1 MKREKIVTSNKN
13 FIGCWNINN
22 PDLCLSIIDFF
33 EKNKKLHVK
42 GTVGSGNEDA
52 KKTTDLTIFPNDLKK
67 ENFSIFKEYFD
78 QLYNCYEDYQSQ
90 WPFLKENFSVLDIS
104 AFNVQ
109 KYNPGDHFSVIHCE
123 RDGTNMHRVFAWMTY
138 LNDIKDEN
146 GATYYSHYE
155 IKIKPEAGKTLIWP
169 AEWTHAHAGEL
180 LKTETKYIITGWLQF
195 PTSYMPRFQIS

>member
-1 MKREKIVTSNKN
+1 MKREKIATNNEN

-22 PDLCLSIIDFF
+22 PNLCSSIIEFF
-33 EKNKKLHVK
+33 ENNEQLHVK
-42 GTVGSGNEDA
+42 GSVTSGNEDA
-52 KKTTDLTIFPNDLKK
+52 KKTTDLTIFPKDLKK

-78 QLYNCYEDYQSQ
+78 QLYNCYIDYQSQ
-90 WPFLKENFSVLDIS
+90 WPFLMENFSTLDIS
-104 AFNVQ
+104 SFNVQ

-123 RDGTNMHRVFAWMTY
+123 RDFLNMHRVFAWMTY

-146 GATYYSHYE
+146 GATYYSHYDV
-155 IKIKPEAGKTLIWP
+155 KIKPETGKTLIWP

-195 PTSYMPRFQIS
+195 PTS

>member
-1 MKREKIVTSNKN
+1 MKREKIVTRNQN

-22 PDLCLSIIDFF
+22 PNLCLSIIEFF
-33 EKNKKLHVK
+33 ENNKQLHAK
-42 GTVGSGNEDA
+42 GSVTSGNEDA

-78 QLYNCYEDYQSQ
+78 KLYNCYEDYQSQ

-123 RDGTNMHRVFAWMTY
+123 RDRINMHRVFAWMTY

-155 IKIKPEAGKTLIWP
+155 VKIKPETGKTLIWP

-195 PTSYMPRFQIS
+195 PN